1 MDSRDAGSMLECLHL
16 DHEVKV
22 SETCNLGHT
31 RLPATPLS
39 WDEGIDGDELCHS
52 LFGVSDSCG
61 R

>member
-1 MDSRDAGSMLECLHL
+1 MLECLHL